1 MKYKKIAGCVL
12 AALFL
17 STSVEA
23 QGKWKFG
30 SQNYVGVLEGGSP
43 TALQL
48 QTINGFR
55 SKTWFAGVGTGID
68 YYFQRSIPLFVS
80 VAKFLPEGK
89 LPFFVSGDIGIN
101 FPWIRNDLYYFQDP
115 GAYSASF
122 YWAGGLGYQ
131 FRSKKR
137 TEGFLLNLGYSFKHL
152 INETN
157 YTNPCLVPPCPVWT
171 EKYDYRLRRLSLKVG
186 WMF

>member
-1 MKYKKIAGCVL
+1 MKFKIIVCVITVL
-12 AALFL
+12 CL
-17 STSVEA
+17 STSIGA

-30 SQNYVGVLEGGSP
+30 SQNYAGILEGESG

-55 SKTWFAGVGTGID
+55 NKTWFAGVGTGID

-89 LPFFVSGDIGIN
+89 LPFYLNGDIGIN
-101 FPWIRNDLYYFQDP
+101 FPWSKNDIYYFQDP
-115 GAYSASF
+115 GKISSSL
-122 YWAGGLGYQ
+122 YWAGGLGYK
-131 FRSKKR
+131 FGSKKK
-137 TEGFLLNLGYSFKHL
+137 EDGVLLNFGYSFKHL
-152 INETN
+152 INETE
-157 YTNPCLVPPCPVWT
+157 YTNPCLVPPCPVST
-171 EKYDYRLRRLSLKVG
+171 ERYDYRLRRLSVKIG